1 MTDLAPSKTKA
12 AQAAPIRRQIMRFA
26 AVGIVGTIIH
36 YGVLIAVV
44 EFGHASPVFGTFCG
58 FMVAALVSYSLN
70 RRFTFDE
77 RPTFGAGL
85 LRNYLALAVGLAINM
100 GAVALLTH
108 FHAPYVAAQGVATIL
123 AFIWNYFASRFIV
136 FKE

>member
-1 MTDLAPSKTKA
+1 MTDLASSKTKA
-12 AQAAPIRRQIMRFA
+12 EQTSPFRRQVMRFA
-26 AVGIVGTIIH
+26 AVGVVGTIIH

-44 EFGHASPVFGTFCG
+44 EFGRASPVFGTFCG

-70 RRFTFDE
+70 RRYTFEE

-85 LRNYLALAVGLAINM
+85 VRNYLALAVGLAINV
-100 GAVALLTH
+100 GAVALLTR
-108 FHAPYVAAQGVATIL
+108 FHAPYVAAQAVATIL

-136 FKE
+136 FKA